1 MAYSQE
7 IIDKARAL
15 YLQRNTPREIRDRLK
30 LASVRVVY
38 YWATKFEW
46 YTALERDGVEEVI
59 AERVSL
65 LARRDHKS
73 PEEADELDRLI
84 GHHVKL
90 MGMRY
95 KHLEA
100 MAGVSARTVA
110 ASDDDAESFIASES
124 GRGGGG
130 GGKKGGKRKRP
141 PKANDVSELTAESF
155 QPIIDKLYAFQKTL
169 RDNKHRRRRNL
180 LKARQIGATWYFAF
194 EAFEDAVLTGDTQ
207 IFLSASKRQALV
219 FRTYIAKIAM
229 EYFGIPIKG
238 DPIRLSNLAE
248 IFFLATNSNTA
259 QSNSGHLYIDE
270 YMWIPKFS
278 TLNTVASAMT
288 TRKKWRMTW
297 FSTPSAKTHD
307 GYLLWSGES
316 WRKGNASRKDVEF
329 PTFDDYRDG
338 GRECPDGVWR
348 YVVTIEDAVAGGI
361 DDIDID
367 ELRETYSKVDFNML
381 YMCVFVDD
389 KDSVFS
395 FSQLLKC
402 GVDTSTWED
411 FHPEEDHPFGNRE
424 VWGGFDPARTGDTAT
439 FVVIGVP
446 VVAVE
451 RYRVLEVFRWK
462 GLSLVWM
469 SEQIRTIKSRYNMTY
484 IGIDVTG
491 MGIGV
496 FEMVQ
501 GFARREAKAIHYSVE
516 SKNRLVMKMLDVV
529 ESNRIEWNEEQ
540 KEIATAFLQ
549 VKKTTTAS
557 GNAMTFVAD
566 RSNENGHADVF
577 FAIAHAMDNEPLNY
591 RTKRKS
597 TWILPS

>member
-7 IIDKARAL
+7 TIDKARSL

-30 LASVRVVY
+30 LSSVRVVY

-59 AERVSL
+59 AERVAL
-65 LARRDHKS
+65 LARRDHKT
-73 PEEADELDRLI
+73 PEEADEFDRLI

-90 MGMRY
+90 MGLRY

-100 MAGVSARTVA
+100 MAGVSDRTVS
-110 ASDDDAESFIASES
+110 ASEDDDAESFIASES
-124 GRGGGG
+124 GRGGN
-130 GGKKGGKRKRP
+130 GKKGGKRRRP
-141 PKANDVSELTAESF
+141 PKANDVSELTADSF
-155 QPIIDKLYAFQKTL
+155 QPIVDKLYGFQKTL
-169 RDNKHRRRRNL
+169 RANKHRRRRNL

-259 QSNSGHLYIDE
+259 QSNNGHLYIDE

-297 FSTPSAKTHD
+297 FSTPSAKTHE

-316 WRKGNASRKDVEF
+316 WRKGNAARKDVEF
-329 PTFDDYRDG
+329 PSFDEYRDG

-367 ELRETYSKVDFNML
+367 ELRETYGKADFDML

-389 KDSVFS
+389 KDSIFT

-402 GVDTSTWED
+402 GVDVATWED
-411 FHPEEDHPFGNRE
+411 FHPDEEHPFGNRE

-446 VVAVE
+446 IVAVE

-529 ESNRIEWNEEQ
+529 DTNRIEWNEEQ

>member
-7 IIDKARAL
+7 TIDKARAL

-46 YTALERDGVEEVI
+46 YTALERDGVEDAI

-73 PEEADELDRLI
+73 PEEAEELERLI
-84 GHHVKL
+84 GHHVKI

-100 MAGVSARTVA
+100 MAGTSSRQVVA
-110 ASDDDAESFIASES
+110 DDDAESFIADES
-124 GRGGGG
+124 GRGGNGR
-130 GGKKGGKRKRP
+130 KGGKRKRQ
-141 PKANDVSELTAESF
+141 PKSNDVSELTAESF
-155 QPIIDKLYAFQKTL
+155 QPVVDKLYGFQKTL
-169 RDNKHRRRRNL
+169 RANKHRRRRNL

-238 DPIRLSNLAE
+238 DPIRLSNMAE

-270 YMWIPKFS
+270 YMWISRFS

-297 FSTPSAKTHD
+297 FSTPSAKTHE
-307 GYLLWSGES
+307 GYLLWSGEK
-316 WRKGNASRKDVEF
+316 WRKGNAARKDVEF
-329 PTFDDYRDG
+329 PTFDEYRDG

-361 DDIDID
+361 DDIDVE
-367 ELRETYSKVDFNML
+367 ELRETYSKADFDML

-389 KDSVFS
+389 KDSIFS

-402 GVDTSTWED
+402 GVDVSRWED
-411 FHPEEDHPFGNRE
+411 FHPGEEHPFGNRE

-446 VVAVE
+446 IVAVE

-469 SEQIRTIKSRYNMTY
+469 SEQIHTIKSRYNMTY

-516 SKNRLVMKMLDVV
+516 SKNRLVMKMLDVID
-529 ESNRIEWNEEQ
+529 SNRLEWNEEE

-566 RSNENGHADVF
+566 RTNENGHADIF

-591 RTKRKS
+591 RTRRKS
-597 TWILPS
+597 TWVLPS

>member
-7 IIDKARAL
+7 TIDKARSL

-30 LASVRVVY
+30 LSSVRVVY

-59 AERVSL
+59 AERVAL
-65 LARRDHKS
+65 LARRDHKT
-73 PEEADELDRLI
+73 PEEADEFDRLI

-90 MGMRY
+90 MGLRY

-100 MAGVSARTVA
+100 MAGVSARTVS
-110 ASDDDAESFIASES
+110 ASEDDDAESFIASES
-124 GRGGGG
+124 GRGGN
-130 GGKKGGKRKRP
+130 GKKGGKRRRP
-141 PKANDVSELTAESF
+141 PKANDVSELTADSF
-155 QPIIDKLYAFQKTL
+155 QPIVDKLYGFQKTL
-169 RDNKHRRRRNL
+169 RANKHRRRRNL

-297 FSTPSAKTHD
+297 FSTPSAKTHE

-316 WRKGNASRKDVEF
+316 WRKGNAARKDVEF
-329 PTFDDYRDG
+329 PSFDEYRDG

-367 ELRETYSKVDFNML
+367 ELRETYGKADFDML

-389 KDSVFS
+389 KDSIFT

-402 GVDTSTWED
+402 GVDVATWED
-411 FHPEEDHPFGNRE
+411 FHPDEEHPFGNRE

-446 VVAVE
+446 IVAVE

-529 ESNRIEWNEEQ
+529 DTNRIEWNEEQ

>member
-7 IIDKARAL
+7 IIDKARTL

-155 QPIIDKLYAFQKTL
+155 QPIVDKLYAFQKTL
-169 RDNKHRRRRNL
+169 RENKHRRRRNL

-402 GVDTSTWED
+402 GVDASTWED

>member
-7 IIDKARAL
+7 TIDKARAL

-59 AERVSL
+59 AERVAL
-65 LARRDHKS
+65 LAKRDHKT
-73 PEEADELDRLI
+73 PEEADEFDRLI

-90 MGMRY
+90 MGLRY

-100 MAGVSARTVA
+100 MAGVSARA
-110 ASDDDAESFIASES
+110 AAVSNDDDAESFIASES
-124 GRGGGG
+124 GRGSN
-130 GGKKGGKRKRP
+130 GKKGGKRKRP
-141 PKANDVSELTAESF
+141 PKANDVSELTADSF
-155 QPIIDKLYAFQKTL
+155 QPIVDKLYGFQKTL
-169 RDNKHRRRRNL
+169 RENKHRRRRNL

-219 FRTYIAKIAM
+219 FRTYITKIAM

-248 IFFLATNSNTA
+248 LFFLATNSNTA

-270 YMWIPKFS
+270 YMWIPRFS

-297 FSTPSAKTHD
+297 FSTPSAKTHE
-307 GYLLWSGES
+307 GYLLWSGEN
-316 WRKGNASRKDVEF
+316 WRKGNAARKDVEF
-329 PTFDDYRDG
+329 PSLDEYRDG

-348 YVVTIEDAVAGGI
+348 YVVTIVDAVAGGI

-367 ELRETYSKVDFNML
+367 ELRETYSKADFDML

-389 KDSVFS
+389 KDSVFT
-395 FSQLLKC
+395 FNLLLKC
-402 GVDTSTWED
+402 GVDVSTWED

-446 VVAVE
+446 LVAIE
-451 RYRVLEVFRWK
+451 RYRVLETFRWK

-529 ESNRIEWNEEQ
+529 DSNRIEWSEEQ

-566 RSNENGHADVF
+566 RSNENGHADLF

-597 TWILPS
+597 TWVLPS

>member
-7 IIDKARAL
+7 TIDKARAL

-65 LARRDHKS
+65 LARRDHKT
-73 PEEADELDRLI
+73 PEEAEELDRLI
-84 GHHVKL
+84 GHHVRL

-100 MAGVSARTVA
+100 MAGVSARAVVA
-110 ASDDDAESFIASES
+110 SEDDAESFIAGES
-124 GRGGGG
+124 GRGGNGR
-130 GGKKGGKRKRP
+130 KGGKRKRP
-141 PKANDVSELTAESF
+141 PKANDVSELTADSF
-155 QPIIDKLYAFQKTL
+155 QPVVDKLYGFQKTL
-169 RDNKHRRRRNL
+169 RSNKHRRRRNL

-207 IFLSASKRQALV
+207 IFISASKRQALV

-278 TLNTVASAMT
+278 TLNTVATAMT

-307 GYLLWSGES
+307 GYRLWSGED
-316 WRKGNASRKDVEF
+316 WRKGNAARKDVEF
-329 PTFDDYRDG
+329 PSFDEYRDG

-367 ELRETYSKVDFNML
+367 ELRETYSKADFDML

-389 KDSVFS
+389 KDSIFS

-402 GVDTSTWED
+402 GVDVSTWED
-411 FHPEEDHPFGNRE
+411 FHPGEDHPFGNRE

-446 VVAVE
+446 IVAVE

-529 ESNRIEWNEEQ
+529 DTDRIEWNEEQ

-591 RTKRKS
+591 RSRRKS

>member
-7 IIDKARAL
+7 TIDKARSL

-30 LASVRVVY
+30 LSSVRVVY

-59 AERVSL
+59 AERVAL
-65 LARRDHKS
+65 LARRDHKT
-73 PEEADELDRLI
+73 PEEADEFDRLI

-100 MAGVSARTVA
+100 MAGVSVRTVS
-110 ASDDDAESFIASES
+110 ASEDDDAESFIASES
-124 GRGGGG
+124 GRGGN
-130 GGKKGGKRKRP
+130 GKKGGKRKRP
-141 PKANDVSELTAESF
+141 PKTNDVSELTADSF
-155 QPIIDKLYAFQKTL
+155 QPIVDKLYGFQKTL
-169 RDNKHRRRRNL
+169 RANKYRRRRNL

-270 YMWIPKFS
+270 YMWIPRFS

-288 TRKKWRMTW
+288 TRTKWRMTW
-297 FSTPSAKTHD
+297 FSTPSAKTHE
-307 GYLLWSGES
+307 GYLLWSGEN
-316 WRKGNASRKDVEF
+316 WRKGNAARKDVDF
-329 PTFDDYRDG
+329 PSFEEYRDG

-367 ELRETYSKVDFNML
+367 ELRETYSKADFDML

-402 GVDTSTWED
+402 GVNISTWED
-411 FHPEEDHPFGNRE
+411 FHPGEEHPFGNRE

-446 VVAVE
+446 MVAVE

-469 SEQIRTIKSRYNMTY
+469 AEQIHTIKSRYNMTY

-529 ESNRIEWNEEQ
+529 DTDRIEWNEDQ

>member
-7 IIDKARAL
+7 TIDKARSL

-30 LASVRVVY
+30 LSSVRVVY

-59 AERVSL
+59 AERVAL
-65 LARRDHKS
+65 LARRDHKT
-73 PEEADELDRLI
+73 PEEADEFDRLI

-90 MGMRY
+90 MGLRY

-100 MAGVSARTVA
+100 MAGVSARTVS
-110 ASDDDAESFIASES
+110 ASEDDDAESFIASES
-124 GRGGGG
+124 GHGGN
-130 GGKKGGKRKRP
+130 GKKGGKRRRP
-141 PKANDVSELTAESF
+141 PKANDVSELTADSF
-155 QPIIDKLYAFQKTL
+155 QPIVDKLYGFQKTL
-169 RDNKHRRRRNL
+169 RANKHRRRRNL

-278 TLNTVASAMT
+278 TLNTVSSAMT

-297 FSTPSAKTHD
+297 FSTPSAKTHE

-316 WRKGNASRKDVEF
+316 WRKGNAARKDVEF
-329 PTFDDYRDG
+329 PSFDEYRDG

-367 ELRETYSKVDFNML
+367 ELRETYSKADFDML

-389 KDSVFS
+389 KDSIFT

-402 GVDTSTWED
+402 GVDVATWED
-411 FHPEEDHPFGNRE
+411 FHPDEEHPFGNRE

-446 VVAVE
+446 IVAVE

-529 ESNRIEWNEEQ
+529 DTNRIEWNEEQ

>member
-7 IIDKARAL
+7 TIDKARSL

-59 AERVSL
+59 AERVAL
-65 LARRDHKS
+65 LARRDHKT
-73 PEEADELDRLI
+73 PEEADEFDRLI

-90 MGMRY
+90 MGLRY

-110 ASDDDAESFIASES
+110 VSEDDDTESFIASES
-124 GRGGGG
+124 GRGGN
-130 GGKKGGKRKRP
+130 GKKGGKRRRP
-141 PKANDVSELTAESF
+141 PKANDVSELTADSF
-155 QPIIDKLYAFQKTL
+155 QPIVDKLYGFQKTL
-169 RDNKHRRRRNL
+169 RANKHRRRRNL

-297 FSTPSAKTHD
+297 FSTPSAKTHE

-316 WRKGNASRKDVEF
+316 WRKGNAARKDVEF
-329 PTFDDYRDG
+329 PSFDEYRDG

-367 ELRETYSKVDFNML
+367 ELRETYGKADFDML

-389 KDSVFS
+389 KDSIFT

-402 GVDTSTWED
+402 GVDVATWED
-411 FHPEEDHPFGNRE
+411 FHPDEEHPFGNRE

-446 VVAVE
+446 IVAVE

-529 ESNRIEWNEEQ
+529 DTNRIEWNEEQ

>member
-7 IIDKARAL
+7 TIDKARSL

-59 AERVSL
+59 AERVAL
-65 LARRDHKS
+65 LAKRDHKT
-73 PEEADELDRLI
+73 PEEADEFDRLI

-90 MGMRY
+90 MGLRY

-100 MAGVSARTVA
+100 MAGVSARA
-110 ASDDDAESFIASES
+110 AVVSNDDDAESFIAIES
-124 GRGGGG
+124 GRGGN
-130 GGKKGGKRKRP
+130 GKKGGKRRRP
-141 PKANDVSELTAESF
+141 PKANDVSELTADSF
-155 QPIIDKLYAFQKTL
+155 QPIVDKLYGFQKTL
-169 RDNKHRRRRNL
+169 RANKHRRRRNL

-297 FSTPSAKTHD
+297 FSTPSAKTHE

-316 WRKGNASRKDVEF
+316 WRKGNAARKDVEF
-329 PTFDDYRDG
+329 PSFDEYRDG

-367 ELRETYSKVDFNML
+367 ELRETYGKADFDML

-389 KDSVFS
+389 KDSIFT

-402 GVDTSTWED
+402 GVDVATWED
-411 FHPEEDHPFGNRE
+411 FHPDEEHPFGNRE

-446 VVAVE
+446 IVAVE

-529 ESNRIEWNEEQ
+529 DTNRIEWNEEQ

>member
-7 IIDKARAL
+7 TIDKARSL

-59 AERVSL
+59 AERVAL
-65 LARRDHKS
+65 LARRDHKT
-73 PEEADELDRLI
+73 PEEADEFDRLI

-90 MGMRY
+90 MGLRY

-110 ASDDDAESFIASES
+110 ASEDDDTESFIASES
-124 GRGGGG
+124 GRGGN
-130 GGKKGGKRKRP
+130 GKKGGKRRRP
-141 PKANDVSELTAESF
+141 PKANDVSELTADSF
-155 QPIIDKLYAFQKTL
+155 QPIVDKLYGFQKTL
-169 RDNKHRRRRNL
+169 RANKYRRRRNL

-297 FSTPSAKTHD
+297 FSTPSAKTHE

-316 WRKGNASRKDVEF
+316 WRKGNAARKDVEF
-329 PTFDDYRDG
+329 PSFDEYRDG

-367 ELRETYSKVDFNML
+367 ELRETYGKADFDML

-389 KDSVFS
+389 KDSIFT

-402 GVDTSTWED
+402 GVDVATWED
-411 FHPEEDHPFGNRE
+411 FHPDEEHPFGNRE

-446 VVAVE
+446 IVAVE

-529 ESNRIEWNEEQ
+529 DTNRIEWNEEQ

>member
-7 IIDKARAL
+7 TIDKARSL

-30 LASVRVVY
+30 LSSVRVVY

-59 AERVSL
+59 AERVAL
-65 LARRDHKS
+65 LARRDHKT
-73 PEEADELDRLI
+73 PEEADEFDRLI

-100 MAGVSARTVA
+100 MAGVSARTVS
-110 ASDDDAESFIASES
+110 ASEDDDAESFIASES
-124 GRGGGG
+124 WRGGN
-130 GGKKGGKRKRP
+130 GKKGGKRKRP
-141 PKANDVSELTAESF
+141 PKANDVSELTADSF
-155 QPIIDKLYAFQKTL
+155 QPIVDKLYGFQKTL
-169 RDNKHRRRRNL
+169 RANKYRRRRNL

-270 YMWIPKFS
+270 YMWIPRFS

-288 TRKKWRMTW
+288 TRTKWRMTW
-297 FSTPSAKTHD
+297 FSTPSAKTHE
-307 GYLLWSGES
+307 GYLLWSGEN
-316 WRKGNASRKDVEF
+316 WRKGNAARKDVDF
-329 PTFDDYRDG
+329 PSFEEYRDG

-367 ELRETYSKVDFNML
+367 ELRETYSKADFDML

-402 GVDTSTWED
+402 GVNISTWED
-411 FHPEEDHPFGNRE
+411 FHPGEEHPFGNRE

-446 VVAVE
+446 MVAVE

-469 SEQIRTIKSRYNMTY
+469 AEQIHTIKSRYNMTY

-529 ESNRIEWNEEQ
+529 DTDRIEWNEDQ

>member
-7 IIDKARAL
+7 TIDKARAL

-59 AERVSL
+59 AERVAL
-65 LARRDHKS
+65 LAKRDHKTS
-73 PEEADELDRLI
+73 EEADEFDRLI

-90 MGMRY
+90 MGLRY

-100 MAGVSARTVA
+100 MAGVSARA
-110 ASDDDAESFIASES
+110 AVVSNDDDAESFIASES
-124 GRGGGG
+124 GRGGN
-130 GGKKGGKRKRP
+130 GKKGGKRRRP
-141 PKANDVSELTAESF
+141 PKANDVSELTADSF
-155 QPIIDKLYAFQKTL
+155 QPIVDKLYGFQKTL
-169 RDNKHRRRRNL
+169 RENKHRRRRNL

-219 FRTYIAKIAM
+219 FRTYITKIAM

-248 IFFLATNSNTA
+248 LFFLATNSNTA

-270 YMWIPKFS
+270 YMWIPRFS

-297 FSTPSAKTHD
+297 FSTPSAKTHE
-307 GYLLWSGES
+307 GYLLWSGEN
-316 WRKGNASRKDVEF
+316 WRKGNAARKDVEF
-329 PTFDDYRDG
+329 PSFDEYRDG

-348 YVVTIEDAVAGGI
+348 YVVTIVDAVAGGI

-367 ELRETYSKVDFNML
+367 ELRETYSKADFDML

-389 KDSVFS
+389 KDSVFT
-395 FSQLLKC
+395 FNLLLKC
-402 GVDTSTWED
+402 GVDVSTWED

-446 VVAVE
+446 LVAIE
-451 RYRVLEVFRWK
+451 RYRVLETFRWK

-529 ESNRIEWNEEQ
+529 DSNRIEWSEEQ

-566 RSNENGHADVF
+566 RSNENGHADLF

-597 TWILPS
+597 TWVLPS

>member
-7 IIDKARAL
+7 TIDKARAL

-46 YTALERDGVEEVI
+46 YTALERDGVEDVI

-110 ASDDDAESFIASES
+110 ASEDDAESFIADES
-124 GRGGGG
+124 GRGGNGR
-130 GGKKGGKRKRP
+130 KGGKRKRP

-155 QPIIDKLYAFQKTL
+155 QPVVDKLYGFQKTL
-169 RDNKHRRRRNL
+169 RKNKHRRRRNL

-207 IFLSASKRQALV
+207 IFISASKRQALV

-270 YMWIPKFS
+270 YMWISRFS

-297 FSTPSAKTHD
+297 FSTPSAKTHE

-316 WRKGNASRKDVEF
+316 WRKGNAARKDVEF
-329 PTFDDYRDG
+329 PSFDEYRDG

-367 ELRETYSKVDFNML
+367 ELRETYSKADFDML

-389 KDSVFS
+389 KDSIFS

-402 GVDTSTWED
+402 GVDISTWED
-411 FHPEEDHPFGNRE
+411 FHPGEEHPFGNRE

-446 VVAVE
+446 IVAVE

-469 SEQIRTIKSRYNMTY
+469 AEQIHTIKSRYNMTY

-529 ESNRIEWNEEQ
+529 DTDRIEWSENQ

-566 RSNENGHADVF
+566 RNNESGHADIF

-591 RTKRKS
+591 RTRRKS
-597 TWILPS
+597 TWVLPS

>member
-7 IIDKARAL
+7 IIDKARTL

-155 QPIIDKLYAFQKTL
+155 QPIVDKLYAFQKTL
-169 RDNKHRRRRNL
+169 RENKNRRRRNL

-278 TLNTVASAMT
+278 PLNTVASAMT

-402 GVDTSTWED
+402 GVDASTWED

-597 TWILPS
+597 TWVLPS

>member
-7 IIDKARAL
+7 TIDKARSL

-30 LASVRVVY
+30 LSSVRVVY

-59 AERVSL
+59 AERVAL
-65 LARRDHKS
+65 LARRDHKT
-73 PEEADELDRLI
+73 PEEADEFDRLI

-90 MGMRY
+90 MGLRY

-100 MAGVSARTVA
+100 MAGVSARTVS
-110 ASDDDAESFIASES
+110 ASEDDDAESFIASES
-124 GRGGGG
+124 GRGGN
-130 GGKKGGKRKRP
+130 GKKGGKRRRP
-141 PKANDVSELTAESF
+141 PKANDVSELTADSF
-155 QPIIDKLYAFQKTL
+155 QPIVDKLYGFQKTL
-169 RDNKHRRRRNL
+169 RANKHRRRRNL

-278 TLNTVASAMT
+278 TLNTVSSAMT

-297 FSTPSAKTHD
+297 FSTPSAKTHE

-316 WRKGNASRKDVEF
+316 WRKGNAARKDVEF
-329 PTFDDYRDG
+329 PSFDEYRDG

-367 ELRETYSKVDFNML
+367 ELRETYSKADFDML

-389 KDSVFS
+389 KDSIFT

-402 GVDTSTWED
+402 GVDVATWED
-411 FHPEEDHPFGNRE
+411 FHPDEEHPFGNRE

-446 VVAVE
+446 IVAVE

-529 ESNRIEWNEEQ
+529 DTNRIEWNEEQ

-557 GNAMTFVAD
+557 GNA
-566 RSNENGHADVF
+566 
-577 FAIAHAMDNEPLNY
+577 
-591 RTKRKS
+591 
-597 TWILPS
+597 

>member
-7 IIDKARAL
+7 IIDKARSL

-59 AERVSL
+59 AERVAL
-65 LARRDHKS
+65 LAKRDHKT
-73 PEEADELDRLI
+73 PEEADEFDRLI

-90 MGMRY
+90 MGLRY

-100 MAGVSARTVA
+100 MAGVSARA
-110 ASDDDAESFIASES
+110 AAVSNDDDAESFIASES
-124 GRGGGG
+124 GRGSN
-130 GGKKGGKRKRP
+130 GKKGGKRKRP
-141 PKANDVSELTAESF
+141 PKANDVSELTADSF
-155 QPIIDKLYAFQKTL
+155 QPIVDKLYGFQKTL
-169 RDNKHRRRRNL
+169 RENKHRRRRNL

-219 FRTYIAKIAM
+219 FRTYITKIAM

-248 IFFLATNSNTA
+248 LFFLATNSNTA

-270 YMWIPKFS
+270 YMWIPRFS

-288 TRKKWRMTW
+288 TRTKWRMTW
-297 FSTPSAKTHD
+297 FSTPSAKTHE
-307 GYLLWSGES
+307 GYLLWSGEN
-316 WRKGNASRKDVEF
+316 WRKGNAARKEVEF
-329 PTFDDYRDG
+329 PSFDEYRDG

-348 YVVTIEDAVAGGI
+348 YVVTIEDGVAGGI
-361 DDIDID
+361 DDIDVN
-367 ELRETYSKVDFNML
+367 ELRETYSKADFDML
-381 YMCVFVDD
+381 YMCEFVDD

-395 FSQLLKC
+395 FNELLKC
-402 GVDTSTWED
+402 GVNIATWED

-446 VVAVE
+446 LVAVE
-451 RYRVLEVFRWK
+451 RYRVLEIFRWN
-462 GLSLVWM
+462 GLSLFWM
-469 SEQIRTIKSRYNMTY
+469 AEQIRLIKSRYNMTY

-516 SKNRLVMKMLDVV
+516 SKNRLVMKMKDVI
-529 ESNRIEWNEEQ
+529 ENNRMEWNEDQ

-549 VKKTTTAS
+549 VKRTTTAS
-557 GNAMTFVAD
+557 GNAMTFIAD
-566 RSNENGHADVF
+566 RNNENGHADLF

-591 RTKRKS
+591 RTRRKS
-597 TWILPS
+597 TWVLPS

>member
-46 YTALERDGVEEVI
+46 YTALERDGVEDVI

-110 ASDDDAESFIASES
+110 ASEDDAESFIADES
-124 GRGGGG
+124 GRGGNGR
-130 GGKKGGKRKRP
+130 KGGKRKRP

-155 QPIIDKLYAFQKTL
+155 QPVIDKLYGFQKTL
-169 RDNKHRRRRNL
+169 RANKHRRRRNL
-180 LKARQIGATWYFAF
+180 LKARQIGATWYFAL

-207 IFLSASKRQALV
+207 IFISASKRQALV

-270 YMWIPKFS
+270 YMWISKFS

-297 FSTPSAKTHD
+297 FSTPSAKTHE
-307 GYLLWSGES
+307 GYLLWSGEN
-316 WRKGNASRKDVEF
+316 WRKGNAARKDVEF
-329 PTFDDYRDG
+329 PSFDEYRDG

-367 ELRETYSKVDFNML
+367 ELRETYSKADFDML

-389 KDSVFS
+389 KDSIFS

-402 GVDTSTWED
+402 GVDVSRWED
-411 FHPEEDHPFGNRE
+411 FHPGEEHPFGNRE

-446 VVAVE
+446 IVAVE

-462 GLSLVWM
+462 GLSLIWM
-469 SEQIRTIKSRYNMTY
+469 SEQIHTIKSRYNMTY

-529 ESNRIEWNEEQ
+529 DTDRIEWNEDQ

-566 RSNENGHADVF
+566 RNNESGHADIF

-597 TWILPS
+597 TWVLPS

>member
-7 IIDKARAL
+7 TIDKARAL

-46 YTALERDGVEEVI
+46 YTALERDGVEDVI
-59 AERVSL
+59 AERVTL

-73 PEEADELDRLI
+73 PEEAEEFDRLI

-90 MGMRY
+90 MGLRY

-100 MAGVSARTVA
+100 MAGVSARTVT
-110 ASDDDAESFIASES
+110 ASEDDAESFIADES
-124 GRGGGG
+124 GRGGN
-130 GGKKGGKRKRP
+130 GKRGGKRKRT

-155 QPIIDKLYAFQKTL
+155 QPVIDKLYGFQKTL
-169 RDNKHRRRRNL
+169 RANKHRRRRNL
-180 LKARQIGATWYFAF
+180 LKARQIGATWYFAL
-194 EAFEDAVLTGDTQ
+194 EAFEDAVMTGDTQ

-238 DPIRLSNLAE
+238 DPIRLSNMAE

-307 GYLLWSGES
+307 GYLLWSGEN
-316 WRKGNASRKDVEF
+316 WRKGSAARKDVEF
-329 PTFDDYRDG
+329 PSFDEYRDG

-348 YVVTIEDAVAGGI
+348 YVVTIEDGVAGGI
-361 DDIDID
+361 TEIDVD
-367 ELRETYSKVDFNML
+367 ELRETYSKAEFDQL
-381 YMCVFVDD
+381 YMCEFVDD
-389 KDSVFS
+389 KDSIFS
-395 FSQLLKC
+395 FNELLKC
-402 GVDTSTWED
+402 GVDVSTWED

-446 VVAVE
+446 LVVVE
-451 RYRVLEVFRWK
+451 RYRVLEIFRWN
-462 GLSLVWM
+462 GLSLFWM
-469 SEQIRTIKSRYNMTY
+469 AEQIRTIKSRYNMTY

-516 SKNRLVMKMLDVV
+516 SKNRLVMKMKDVI
-529 ESNRIEWNEEQ
+529 ENNRMEWNEEQ

-549 VKKTTTAS
+549 VKRTTTAS
-557 GNAMTFVAD
+557 GNAMTFIAD
-566 RSNENGHADVF
+566 RSNENGHADLF

>member
-7 IIDKARAL
+7 TIDKARSL

-30 LASVRVVY
+30 LSSVRVVY

-59 AERVSL
+59 AERVAL
-65 LARRDHKS
+65 LARRDHKT
-73 PEEADELDRLI
+73 PEEADEFDRLI

-90 MGMRY
+90 MGLRY

-100 MAGVSARTVA
+100 MAGVSARTVS
-110 ASDDDAESFIASES
+110 ASEDDDAESFIASES
-124 GRGGGG
+124 GRGGN
-130 GGKKGGKRKRP
+130 GKKGGKRRRP
-141 PKANDVSELTAESF
+141 PKANDVSELTADSF
-155 QPIIDKLYAFQKTL
+155 QPIVDKLYGFQKTL
-169 RDNKHRRRRNL
+169 RANKHRRRRNL
-180 LKARQIGATWYFAF
+180 LKSRQIGATWYFAF

-297 FSTPSAKTHD
+297 FSTPSAKTHE

-316 WRKGNASRKDVEF
+316 WRKGNAARKDVEF
-329 PTFDDYRDG
+329 PSFDEYRDG

-367 ELRETYSKVDFNML
+367 ELRETYGKADFDML

-389 KDSVFS
+389 KDSIFT

-402 GVDTSTWED
+402 GVDVATWED
-411 FHPEEDHPFGNRE
+411 FHPDEEHPFGNRE

-446 VVAVE
+446 IVAVE

-529 ESNRIEWNEEQ
+529 DTNRIEWNEEQ

>member
-7 IIDKARAL
+7 TIDKARSL

-59 AERVSL
+59 AERVAL
-65 LARRDHKS
+65 LARRDHKT
-73 PEEADELDRLI
+73 PEEADEFDRLI

-90 MGMRY
+90 MGLRY

-110 ASDDDAESFIASES
+110 VSEDDDTESFIASES
-124 GRGGGG
+124 GRGGN
-130 GGKKGGKRKRP
+130 GKKGGKRRRP
-141 PKANDVSELTAESF
+141 PKANDVSELTADSF
-155 QPIIDKLYAFQKTL
+155 QPIVDKLYGFQKTL
-169 RDNKHRRRRNL
+169 RANKHRRRRNL

-297 FSTPSAKTHD
+297 FSTPSAKTHE

-316 WRKGNASRKDVEF
+316 WRKGNAARKDVEF
-329 PTFDDYRDG
+329 PSFDEYRDG

-367 ELRETYSKVDFNML
+367 ELRETYGKADFDML

-389 KDSVFS
+389 KDSIFT

-402 GVDTSTWED
+402 GVDVATWED
-411 FHPEEDHPFGNRE
+411 FHPDEEHPFGNRE
-424 VWGGFDPARTGDTAT
+424 VWCGFDPARTGDTAT

-446 VVAVE
+446 IVAVE

-529 ESNRIEWNEEQ
+529 DTNRIEWNEEQ

>member
-7 IIDKARAL
+7 TIDKARAL

-46 YTALERDGVEEVI
+46 YTALERDGVEDVI

-110 ASDDDAESFIASES
+110 ASEDDAESFIADES
-124 GRGGGG
+124 GRGGNGR
-130 GGKKGGKRKRP
+130 KGGKRKHP

-155 QPIIDKLYAFQKTL
+155 QPVVDKLYGFQKTL
-169 RDNKHRRRRNL
+169 RKNKHRRRRNL

-207 IFLSASKRQALV
+207 IFISASKRQALV

-297 FSTPSAKTHD
+297 FSTPSAKTHE

-316 WRKGNASRKDVEF
+316 WRKGNAARKDVEF
-329 PTFDDYRDG
+329 PSFDEYRDG

-367 ELRETYSKVDFNML
+367 ELRETYSKADFDML

-389 KDSVFS
+389 KDSIFS

-402 GVDTSTWED
+402 GVDISTWED
-411 FHPEEDHPFGNRE
+411 FHPGEEHPFGNRE

-446 VVAVE
+446 IVAIE

-469 SEQIRTIKSRYNMTY
+469 AEQIHTIKSRYNMTY

-529 ESNRIEWNEEQ
+529 DTDRIEWSENQ

-566 RSNENGHADVF
+566 RNNESGHADIF

-591 RTKRKS
+591 RTRRKS
-597 TWILPS
+597 TWVLPS

>member
-7 IIDKARAL
+7 TIDKARSL

-59 AERVSL
+59 AERVAL
-65 LARRDHKS
+65 LARRDHKT
-73 PEEADELDRLI
+73 PEEADEFDRLI

-90 MGMRY
+90 MGLRY

-110 ASDDDAESFIASES
+110 ASEDDDTESFIASES
-124 GRGGGG
+124 GRGGN
-130 GGKKGGKRKRP
+130 GKKGGKRRRP
-141 PKANDVSELTAESF
+141 PKANDVSELTADSF
-155 QPIIDKLYAFQKTL
+155 QPIVDKLYGFQKTL
-169 RDNKHRRRRNL
+169 RANKHRRRRNL

-297 FSTPSAKTHD
+297 FSTPSAKTHE

-316 WRKGNASRKDVEF
+316 WRKGNAARKDVEF
-329 PTFDDYRDG
+329 PSFDEYRDG

-367 ELRETYSKVDFNML
+367 ELRETYGKADFDML

-389 KDSVFS
+389 KDSIFT

-402 GVDTSTWED
+402 GVDVATWED
-411 FHPEEDHPFGNRE
+411 FHPDEEHPFGNRE

-446 VVAVE
+446 IVAVE

-501 GFARREAKAIHYSVE
+501 EFARREAKAIHYSVE

-529 ESNRIEWNEEQ
+529 DTNRIEWNEEQ

>member
-46 YTALERDGVEEVI
+46 YTALERDGVEDVI

-100 MAGVSARTVA
+100 MAGVSARTVS
-110 ASDDDAESFIASES
+110 ASEDDAESFIADES
-124 GRGGGG
+124 GRGGNGR
-130 GGKKGGKRKRP
+130 KGGKRKRP

-155 QPIIDKLYAFQKTL
+155 QPVIDKLYGFQKTL
-169 RDNKHRRRRNL
+169 RANKHRRRRNL
-180 LKARQIGATWYFAF
+180 LKARQIGATWYFAL

-207 IFLSASKRQALV
+207 IFISASKRQALV

-270 YMWIPKFS
+270 YMWISRFS
-278 TLNTVASAMT
+278 TLNAVASPMT

-297 FSTPSAKTHD
+297 FSTPSAKTHE

-316 WRKGNASRKDVEF
+316 WRKGNAARKDVEF
-329 PTFDDYRDG
+329 PSFDEYRDG

-367 ELRETYSKVDFNML
+367 ELRETYSKADFDML

-389 KDSVFS
+389 KDSIFS

-402 GVDTSTWED
+402 GVDISTWED
-411 FHPEEDHPFGNRE
+411 FHPGEEHPFGNRE

-446 VVAVE
+446 IVAVE

-462 GLSLVWM
+462 GLSLIWM
-469 SEQIRTIKSRYNMTY
+469 SEQIHTIKSRYNMTY

-529 ESNRIEWNEEQ
+529 DTDRIEWSEDQ

-549 VKKTTTAS
+549 VKKPRPPAAT
-557 GNAMTFVAD
+557 
-566 RSNENGHADVF
+566 
-577 FAIAHAMDNEPLNY
+577 L
-591 RTKRKS
+591 
-597 TWILPS
+597 

>member
-7 IIDKARAL
+7 TIDKARSL

-59 AERVSL
+59 AERVAL
-65 LARRDHKS
+65 LARRDHKT
-73 PEEADELDRLI
+73 PEEADEFDRLI

-90 MGMRY
+90 MGLRY

-110 ASDDDAESFIASES
+110 VSEDDDTESFIASES
-124 GRGGGG
+124 GRGGN
-130 GGKKGGKRKRP
+130 GKKGSKRRRP
-141 PKANDVSELTAESF
+141 PKANDVSELTADSF
-155 QPIIDKLYAFQKTL
+155 QPIVDKLYGFQKTL
-169 RDNKHRRRRNL
+169 RANKYRRRRNL

-297 FSTPSAKTHD
+297 FSTPSAKTHE

-316 WRKGNASRKDVEF
+316 WRKDNAARKDVEF
-329 PTFDDYRDG
+329 PSFDEYRDG

-367 ELRETYSKVDFNML
+367 ELRETYGKADFDML

-389 KDSVFS
+389 KDSIFT

-402 GVDTSTWED
+402 GVDVATWED
-411 FHPEEDHPFGNRE
+411 FHPDEEHPFGNRE

-446 VVAVE
+446 IVAVE

-529 ESNRIEWNEEQ
+529 DTNRIEWNEEQ

>member
-7 IIDKARAL
+7 TIDKARSL

-30 LASVRVVY
+30 LSSVRVVY

-59 AERVSL
+59 AERVAL
-65 LARRDHKS
+65 LARRDHKT
-73 PEEADELDRLI
+73 PEEADEFDRLI

-100 MAGVSARTVA
+100 MAGVSARTVS
-110 ASDDDAESFIASES
+110 ASEDDDAESFIASES
-124 GRGGGG
+124 GRGGN
-130 GGKKGGKRKRP
+130 GKKGGKRKRP
-141 PKANDVSELTAESF
+141 PKTNDVSELTADSF
-155 QPIIDKLYAFQKTL
+155 QPIVDKLYGFQKTL
-169 RDNKHRRRRNL
+169 RANKYRRRRNL

-270 YMWIPKFS
+270 YMWIPRFS

-288 TRKKWRMTW
+288 TRTKWRMTW
-297 FSTPSAKTHD
+297 FSTPSAKTHE
-307 GYLLWSGES
+307 GYLLWSGEN
-316 WRKGNASRKDVEF
+316 WRKGNAARKDVDF
-329 PTFDDYRDG
+329 PSFEEYRDG

-367 ELRETYSKVDFNML
+367 ELRETYSKADFDML

-402 GVDTSTWED
+402 GVNISTWED
-411 FHPEEDHPFGNRE
+411 FHPGEEHPFGNRE

-446 VVAVE
+446 MVAVE

-469 SEQIRTIKSRYNMTY
+469 AEQIHTIKSRYNMTY

-529 ESNRIEWNEEQ
+529 DTDRIEWNEDQ

>member
-7 IIDKARAL
+7 TIDKARSL

-30 LASVRVVY
+30 LSSVRVVY

-59 AERVSL
+59 AERVAL
-65 LARRDHKS
+65 LARRDHKT
-73 PEEADELDRLI
+73 PEEADEFDRLI

-90 MGMRY
+90 MGLRY

-100 MAGVSARTVA
+100 MAGVSARTVS
-110 ASDDDAESFIASES
+110 ASEDDDAESFIASES
-124 GRGGGG
+124 GRGGN
-130 GGKKGGKRKRP
+130 GKKGGKRRRP
-141 PKANDVSELTAESF
+141 PKANDVSELTADSF
-155 QPIIDKLYAFQKTL
+155 QPIVDKLYGFQKTL
-169 RDNKHRRRRNL
+169 RANKHRRRRNL

-278 TLNTVASAMT
+278 TLNTVSSAMT

-297 FSTPSAKTHD
+297 FSTPSAKTHE

-316 WRKGNASRKDVEF
+316 WRKGNAARKDVEF
-329 PTFDDYRDG
+329 PSFDEYRDG

-367 ELRETYSKVDFNML
+367 ELRETYSKADFDML

-389 KDSVFS
+389 KDSIFT

-402 GVDTSTWED
+402 GVDVATWED
-411 FHPEEDHPFGNRE
+411 FHPDEEHPFGNRE

-446 VVAVE
+446 IVAVE

-529 ESNRIEWNEEQ
+529 DTNRIEWNEEQ

>member
-7 IIDKARAL
+7 TIDKARSL

-30 LASVRVVY
+30 LSSVRVVY

-59 AERVSL
+59 AERVAL
-65 LARRDHKS
+65 LARRDHKT
-73 PEEADELDRLI
+73 PEEADEFDRLI

-90 MGMRY
+90 MGLRY

-100 MAGVSARTVA
+100 MAGVSARTVS
-110 ASDDDAESFIASES
+110 ASEDDDAESFIASES
-124 GRGGGG
+124 GRGGN
-130 GGKKGGKRKRP
+130 GKKGGKRRRP
-141 PKANDVSELTAESF
+141 PKANDVSELTADSF
-155 QPIIDKLYAFQKTL
+155 QPIVDKLYGFQKTL
-169 RDNKHRRRRNL
+169 RANKHRRRRNL

-259 QSNSGHLYIDE
+259 QSNNGHLYIDE

-297 FSTPSAKTHD
+297 FSTPSAKTHE

-316 WRKGNASRKDVEF
+316 WRKGNAARKDVEF
-329 PTFDDYRDG
+329 PSFDEYRDG

-367 ELRETYSKVDFNML
+367 ELRETYGKADFDML

-389 KDSVFS
+389 KDSIFT

-402 GVDTSTWED
+402 GVDVATWED
-411 FHPEEDHPFGNRE
+411 FHPDEEHPFGNRE

-446 VVAVE
+446 IVAVE

-529 ESNRIEWNEEQ
+529 DTNRIEWNEEQ

>member
-7 IIDKARAL
+7 TIDKARAL

-46 YTALERDGVEEVI
+46 YTALERDGVEDAI

-73 PEEADELDRLI
+73 PEEAEELERLI
-84 GHHVKL
+84 GHHVKI

-95 KHLEA
+95 NHLEA
-100 MAGVSARTVA
+100 MAGTSSRQVVA
-110 ASDDDAESFIASES
+110 DDDAESFIADES
-124 GRGGGG
+124 GRGGNGR
-130 GGKKGGKRKRP
+130 KGGKRKRQ
-141 PKANDVSELTAESF
+141 PKSNDVSELTAESF
-155 QPIIDKLYAFQKTL
+155 QPVVDKLYGFQKTL
-169 RDNKHRRRRNL
+169 RANKHRRRRNL

-238 DPIRLSNLAE
+238 DPIRLSNMAE

-270 YMWIPKFS
+270 YMWISRFS

-297 FSTPSAKTHD
+297 FSTPSAKTHE
-307 GYLLWSGES
+307 GYLLWSGEK
-316 WRKGNASRKDVEF
+316 WRKGNAARKDVEF
-329 PTFDDYRDG
+329 PTFDEYRDG

-361 DDIDID
+361 DDIDVE
-367 ELRETYSKVDFNML
+367 ELRETYSKADFDML

-389 KDSVFS
+389 KDSIFS

-402 GVDTSTWED
+402 GVDVSRWED
-411 FHPEEDHPFGNRE
+411 FHPGEEHPFGNRE

-446 VVAVE
+446 IVAVE

-469 SEQIRTIKSRYNMTY
+469 SEQIHTIKSRYNMTY

-516 SKNRLVMKMLDVV
+516 SKNRLVMKMLDVID
-529 ESNRIEWNEEQ
+529 SNRLEWNEEE

-566 RSNENGHADVF
+566 RTNENGHADIF

-591 RTKRKS
+591 RTRRKS
-597 TWILPS
+597 TWVLPS

>member
-7 IIDKARAL
+7 TIDKARAL
-15 YLQRNTPREIRDRLK
+15 YLQRNTPREIRGRLK

-59 AERVSL
+59 AERVAL
-65 LARRDHKS
+65 LAKRDHKT
-73 PEEADELDRLI
+73 PEEADEFDRLI

-90 MGMRY
+90 MGLRY

-100 MAGVSARTVA
+100 MAGVSARA
-110 ASDDDAESFIASES
+110 AAVSNDDDAESFIASES
-124 GRGGGG
+124 GRGSN
-130 GGKKGGKRKRP
+130 GKKGGKRKRP
-141 PKANDVSELTAESF
+141 PKANDVSELTADSF
-155 QPIIDKLYAFQKTL
+155 QPIVDKLYGFQKTL
-169 RDNKHRRRRNL
+169 RENKHRRRRNL

-219 FRTYIAKIAM
+219 FRTYITKIAM

-248 IFFLATNSNTA
+248 LFFLATNSNTA

-270 YMWIPKFS
+270 YMWIPRFS

-297 FSTPSAKTHD
+297 FSTPSAKTHE
-307 GYLLWSGES
+307 GYLLWSGEN
-316 WRKGNASRKDVEF
+316 WRKGNAARKDVEF
-329 PTFDDYRDG
+329 PSFDEYRDG

-348 YVVTIEDAVAGGI
+348 YVVTIVDAVAGGI

-367 ELRETYSKVDFNML
+367 ELRETYSKADFDML

-389 KDSVFS
+389 KDSVFT
-395 FSQLLKC
+395 FNLLLKC
-402 GVDTSTWED
+402 GVDVSTWED

-446 VVAVE
+446 LVAIE
-451 RYRVLEVFRWK
+451 RYRVLETFRWK

-529 ESNRIEWNEEQ
+529 DSNRIEWSEEQ

-566 RSNENGHADVF
+566 RSNENGHADLF

-597 TWILPS
+597 TWVLPS

>member
-7 IIDKARAL
+7 IIDKARSL

-59 AERVSL
+59 AERVAL
-65 LARRDHKS
+65 LARRDHKTQ
-73 PEEADELDRLI
+73 EEAEELDRLI

-90 MGMRY
+90 MGLRY

-100 MAGVSARTVA
+100 MAGVSARAGAV
-110 ASDDDAESFIASES
+110 SEDDAESFIASES
-124 GRGGGG
+124 GRGGN
-130 GGKKGGKRKRP
+130 GKKGGKRKRT

-155 QPIIDKLYAFQKTL
+155 SPIVDKLYAFQKTL
-169 RDNKHRRRRNL
+169 RENKHRRRRNL

-207 IFLSASKRQALV
+207 IFISASKRQALV

-288 TRKKWRMTW
+288 TRTKWRMTW

-307 GYLLWSGES
+307 GYLLWSGDN
-316 WRKGNASRKDVEF
+316 WRKGNAARKDIEF
-329 PTFDDYRDG
+329 PSFDEYRDG

-361 DDIDID
+361 DDIDIN
-367 ELRETYSKVDFNML
+367 ELRETYSKADFDML

-395 FSQLLKC
+395 FNQLLKC
-402 GVDTSTWED
+402 GVDVATWED
-411 FHPEEDHPFGNRE
+411 FHPEDEHPFGNRE

-446 VVAVE
+446 LVAIE
-451 RYRVLEVFRWK
+451 RYRVLEIFRWK
-462 GLSLVWM
+462 GLSLLWM

-496 FEMVQ
+496 YEMVE

-516 SKNRLVMKMLDVV
+516 SKNRLVMKMIDVV
-529 ESNRIEWNEEQ
+529 DSNRIEWNEEQ

-566 RSNENGHADVF
+566 RNNENSHADVF

-597 TWILPS
+597 TWVLPS